1 MAVQAF
7 CPDRRFGELVHFSPF
22 CYHEKVS
29 IYTLLY
35 KDLRPGNSEVSGIGN
50 FRPATN
56 RVLEPARCFPENVNI
71 LSGYYFDRQQEA
83 LSMIV
88 VLSKNISAHDKELVR
103 IYLRDRGF
111 AVRDQ
116 QFDGDEIIG
125 AAGKGVADLREL
137 GLLPGVERVAATN
150 KPYELVSRET
160 RAEDT
165 IVTIGGQAGNV
176 KIGGSRITVIAGPCA
191 VESRE
196 QIRETAERVRESGAV
211 LLRGGAYKP
220 RTSPYAFQGLGMKG
234 LEYMKEAGEACGM
247 PIVTEVVSPELAV
260 DMKDLTDMFQ
270 IGARNMQNFE
280 LLKKVGSLG
289 KPVLLKRGPSATVE
303 EWLLSAEYLLAAGTK
318 DVVLCE
324 RGIRTFETYTRNT
337 LDISA
342 IPVVKGL
349 SHLPVIVDPSHA
361 VGIRAKVSSA
371 ALAAIAAGADGL
383 TVEVHPRPD
392 DALSDGPQSLYPEQF
407 EKLMRDI
414 EALAPVVGKELLR
427 TPRPNH
433 SAFPGNAG
441 RQGGYAADTAGASG
455 VSGAD
460 GKPVAYNGES
470 GAFAEQALMRIFGE
484 ETPRIQVQSF
494 RGIFD
499 AVLDGSACA
508 GVVPV
513 ENSLAGSIHENYDLF
528 LRYPD
533 IAIVGE
539 VKLRIVHCLIADE
552 RADFDTISIVRSHPQ
567 GFAQCRDFL
576 DKHPSWI
583 LEACNDTAS
592 AVTSIAREGA
602 VKVAAIASA
611 AAAKVHGLKVLKEG
625 IETNPLNYTRFL
637 VISRKIS
644 GESSSGLPGL
654 AKDAVA
660 ENAELAW
667 TPPSLGSKRPDKAS
681 LVFSVP
687 DKPGSLFAC
696 LKIMADRGL
705 NLSKLE
711 SRPIEGKPWEYQFYA
726 DVSIPEQGDFFA
738 VMEEFKTRAEDFR
751 FLGAYRGSL

>member
-1 MAVQAF
+1 
-7 CPDRRFGELVHFSPF
+7 
-22 CYHEKVS
+22 
-29 IYTLLY
+29 
-35 KDLRPGNSEVSGIGN
+35 
-50 FRPATN
+50 
-56 RVLEPARCFPENVNI
+56 
-71 LSGYYFDRQQEA
+71 
-83 LSMIV
+83 MIV
-88 VLSKNISAHDKELVR
+88 VLSKNVTSHDKELVR

-116 QFDGDEIIG
+116 QFGEDELIG
-125 AAGKGVADLREL
+125 AAGKGVVDLREL
-137 GLLPGVERVAATN
+137 GLLPGVERVAATS
-150 KPYELVSRET
+150 KPYELASRET
-160 RAEDT
+160 KAEDS
-165 IVTIGGQAGNV
+165 IVSVGGPEGNV

-196 QIRETAERVRESGAV
+196 QIRETAETVRESGAV

-220 RTSPYAFQGLGMKG
+220 RTSPYAFQGLGLKG

-280 LLKKVGSLG
+280 LLKKVGALG
-289 KPVLLKRGPSATVE
+289 KPVLLKRGPSATIE

-342 IPVVKGL
+342 IPVVKAL

-361 VGIRAKVSSA
+361 VGIRAKVASA

-427 TPRPNH
+427 TPRPK
-433 SAFPGNAG
+433 APGTGSPSGAG
-441 RQGGYAADTAGASG
+441 GASPKIPEPG
-455 VSGAD
+455 Q
-460 GKPVAYNGES
+460 KQLTAYNGES
-470 GAFAEQALMRIFGE
+470 GAFAEQALMRVFGE
-484 ETPRIQVQSF
+484 EAPRIQVQSF
-494 RGIFD
+494 KGIFD
-499 AVLDGSACA
+499 AVLEGSAEA
-508 GVVPV
+508 GIVPV

-533 IAIVGE
+533 IAIAGE
-539 VKLRIVHCLIADE
+539 VKLRIVHCLIADA
-552 RADFDTISIVRSHPQ
+552 RADMDSITIVRSHPQ
-567 GFAQCRDFL
+567 GFAQCRNFL
-576 DKHPSWI
+576 DKHPSWT
-583 LEACNDTAS
+583 LEACTDTAG
-592 AVTSIAREGA
+592 AVASIAREGA
-602 VKVAAIASA
+602 VKVAAIAGA

-637 VISRKIS
+637 IIRRRNSENT
-644 GESSSGLPGL
+644 GFFES
-654 AKDAVA
+654 A
-660 ENAELAW
+660 
-667 TPPSLGSKRPDKAS
+667 GSEKPNKAS

-696 LKIMADRGL
+696 LKTMADRGI

-711 SRPIEGKPWEYQFYA
+711 SRPIQGKPWEYQFYV
-726 DVSIPEQGDFFA
+726 DVTIPEREEAFA
-738 VMEEFKTRAEDFR
+738 PAMEELKVHTEDFH